1 MKEIKIALAGNPNCG
16 KTTLFNEL
24 TGSTQYVGNWPGVT
38 VEKKDGRL
46 RGHKDIVI
54 QDLPGI
60 YSLSPYSLEEVV
72 TRNYLVKEKPDA
84 IINIVDATNIERNL
98 YLTTQILELNLPVVM
113 ALNMMDLIKK
123 NGDVID
129 MKKLGEILGCVIMPM
144 SALKGEGSMEVAEK
158 AIEAAKAGKAGE
170 YPHVFTGSV
179 EHAIAHIEESI
190 TSYVPQ
196 EDLRWYAIKI
206 FERDKKVMESL
217 TFPEELRIHL
227 EQHIEDCEKEM
238 DDDAE
243 SIITNQRYAYINKAV
258 SASVRKK
265 AAKGSL
271 SASDRIDRIVTDRIM
286 ALPIFAGIMWLMYYI
301 SVSTL
306 GGVLTDWVNDTLFG
320 DWITNAATN
329 ALTAAG
335 VAGWLKGLLVD
346 GIIGGVGTVLGFV
359 PQMLLIFFFLAIL
372 EDSGYMARVA
382 FIMDRIFRRF
392 GLSGKSFIPILI
404 GTGCEVPAV
413 MAARTIE
420 DERDRRMTI
429 MLCTFMPCSA
439 KMVII
444 AMITSTFFPGNIW
457 IAPAMYFL
465 GIAVIVFSGIALKK
479 TAAFGGDPAPFVME
493 LPAYHIPSLKG
504 VLIHMWERARAFII
518 KAGTII
524 FAACV
529 VIWFLSNFSWTM
541 NMTDIESSILASV
554 GGAVAWL
561 FAPLGFGSWK
571 GAVAIISAEMAKEQ
585 AIGTLAVLNGVAADA
600 ADTTVSAGIASMFTT
615 MGAFSFMVLNLFDP
629 PCVVAMATIRR
640 EMGSRKWG
648 WIAIGYQVLMGY
660 VLAFLCYQS
669 GSWLFFGSAFG
680 TGQIISAVLIAVI
693 IYCIVRK
700 PSKAEDDG
708 AKMAVDRL

>member
-404 GTGCEVPAV
+404 GTGCGVPAV